1 LKLGSHWFAY
11 GAVQVHS
18 APYFYEELGSRD
30 RDIEATLLQAY
41 VGYSRIANGRA
52 LTVKVGQLTSAF
64 GSLPLRYDDARN
76 WLIDLPQSYGYYYTP
91 VSVYGMPGAE
101 VDVTVGKVDLRA
113 QLTNSSPSN
122 VRGWRQSDQYANWT
136 AGGGV
141 TIRQGFRVGASAYH
155 GPYLHRQHAYSFPGE
170 ANPKSLPATGYGAD
184 VQWGRGRLTVN
195 AELQRFQFPYRAIPY
210 YFHTAGYGE
219 TKVTLSPRWYLAGRV
234 GTGGARRE
242 WAAIKP
248 TRWLWRS
255 GPPMASW

>member
-1 LKLGSHWFAY
+1 
-11 GAVQVHS
+11 
-18 APYFYEELGSRD
+18 
-30 RDIEATLLQAY
+30 
-41 VGYSRIANGRA
+41 
-52 LTVKVGQLTSAF
+52 
-64 GSLPLRYDDARN
+64 
-76 WLIDLPQSYGYYYTP
+76 
-91 VSVYGMPGAE
+91 
-101 VDVTVGKVDLRA
+101 
-113 QLTNSSPSN
+113 
-122 VRGWRQSDQYANWT
+122 
-136 AGGGV
+136 V

>member
-1 LKLGSHWFAY
+1 MWKILSLSVIGSVKPKLASAAMAVVAATETLSFFGSQTRRSGEGAVTPSFRANFYPTLKLGSHWFAY

-30 RDIEATLLQAY
+30 RVIEATLLQAY
-41 VGYSRIANGRA
+41 VGYSRMANGRA

-64 GSLPLRYDDARN
+64 GSFPLRYDDARN

-101 VDVTVGKVDLRA
+101 VDVTLGKVDLRA

-141 TIRQGFRVGASAYH
+141 TIKQGLRVGASAYH
-155 GPYLHRQHAYSFPGE
+155 GPYLHRQHAYFWNRCNS
-170 ANPKSLPATGYGAD
+170 A
-184 VQWGRGRLTVN
+184 LTVT
-195 AELQRFQFPYRAIPY
+195 R
-210 YFHTAGYGE
+210 
-219 TKVTLSPRWYLAGRV
+219 PRPHCTSV
-234 GTGGARRE
+234 
-242 WAAIKP
+242 P
-248 TRWLWRS
+248 
-255 GPPMASW
+255 